1 MKPVVLPELRLRGLW
16 LCVGVAIAVIIA
28 TMSLLPSRHLP
39 DVNVSDKIE
48 HALAF
53 LLLAFWFG
61 SIVVRRD
68 YLWLALAV
76 LAFGGLI
83 ELVQGWMGLG
93 RRADLL
99 DLGADAIGIV
109 GGLLLALTPLGRW
122 ARWLELRFG
131 QAAP

>member
-1 MKPVVLPELRLRGLW
+1 MKPTVLPELRLRGLW
-16 LCVGVAIAVIIA
+16 LCVGVAIAVFIA

-53 LLLAFWFG
+53 LLLTFWFG

-68 YLWLALAV
+68 FLWLALALLV
-76 LAFGGLI
+76 FGGLI

-99 DLGADAIGIV
+99 DLCADAIGIA